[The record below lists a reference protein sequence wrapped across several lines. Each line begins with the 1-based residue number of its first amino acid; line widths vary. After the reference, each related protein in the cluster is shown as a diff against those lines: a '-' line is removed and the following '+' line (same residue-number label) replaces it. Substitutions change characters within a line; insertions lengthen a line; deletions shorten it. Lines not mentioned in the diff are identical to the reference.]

1 MCHGSLPAVKAVSHF
16 AMTREHPHAIANY
29 SRVNM
34 SLKQHLYM

>member
-1 MCHGSLPAVKAVSHF
+1 MTAFPAVKAVSHF

-34 SLKQHLYM
+34 SLKMAFVYVI